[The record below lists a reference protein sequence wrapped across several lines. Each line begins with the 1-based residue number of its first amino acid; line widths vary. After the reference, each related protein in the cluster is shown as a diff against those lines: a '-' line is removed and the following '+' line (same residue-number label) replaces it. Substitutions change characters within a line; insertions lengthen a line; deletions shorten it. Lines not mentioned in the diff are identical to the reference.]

1 MGGAGGG
8 KGKGARRRLK
18 LVNDAKSF
26 DKKTGTFR

>member
-1 MGGAGGG
+1 MGGVSG
-8 KGKGARRRLK
+8 KGKGARRRQK